1 MQAIH
6 NNNNQ
11 YSSHGVTDALQR
23 AWKSLPL
30 LPCYC
35 CLSSPPLFSL
45 HLLPGMCLAQPM
57 ITTSSRSAR
66 SQRVV
71 SVRWAVSGCI
81 GSGMANNFS
90 GSATRRWDTM
100 MLEESVTKTHNKRC
114 INYCIHSD
122 MLIPTTSALSL
133 SKQTHS
139 DIFWWSPLLFT
150 VLYAVQYI
158 NMDFKNRLRICQ
170 LCLLLM
176 IIILCLYHSQIHVAW
191 TIQVKLH

>member
-11 YSSHGVTDALQR
+11 YSSRGVTDALQR

-71 SVRWAVSGCI
+71 SVRWAVSGCR

-100 MLEESVTKTHNKRC
+100 MLEESMSQKQTKNDALITVYVQTCWYPQHQHCHYLNKR
-114 INYCIHSD
+114 IQLYFEHDDLHYS
-122 MLIPTTSALSL
+122 SL
-133 SKQTHS
+133 YYTQRFMYS
-139 DIFWWSPLLFT
+139 I
-150 VLYAVQYI
+150 
-158 NMDFKNRLRICQ
+158 
-170 LCLLLM
+170 
-176 IIILCLYHSQIHVAW
+176 
-191 TIQVKLH
+191 